1 MADSASDLYSDIRS
15 PHLATSRYPQENAV
29 LAAVDE
35 ILAAQGVSKTPVAY
49 LGVILMTVQAEGETA
64 PPALSAGMLALLE
77 RALSVDVVPRPLLLS
92 KSPQIAASLVG
103 ISNAHSENVPVLA
116 AALACAA
123 RLLTVAATPPQA
135 LGQDALKLFQ
145 WMLAFVVHPS
155 AQVRGKGQ
163 YVCRTALEECPAL
176 SEGAARFIDAQLAAA
191 ASRKDVQLALHL
203 LGFLRS
209 ALTSLEP
216 GPLTTVANA
225 IMRHPSN
232 GGGSRQHPLLS
243 KATSKVLVA
252 LCDSDRAPTGLLRA
266 IMDKPMQPTASPD
279 PGALRAAA
287 AAAAALLSMDASA
300 CYARL
305 PMLCMAWV
313 RGLMRQQ
320 SEGTS
325 GSSKQASA
333 TGSGANADDE
343 SESDGALAPSE
354 LNELIEACVR
364 PSMAREH
371 AQAMAA
377 TLLEA
382 LGPLFSSQRKVVLEA
397 CAVLITRLA
406 QAASPVCD
414 ALLRAI
420 ADLYTD
426 PGPGS
431 NRGHVLASLAQ
442 AAKAIGPEKFVSLM
456 PIRISTDGGEDTSW
470 LLSALR
476 NSIGNAKLAF
486 FASYF
491 IPLASWLEARS
502 IQMKDDQREV
512 EARNLQN
519 LYEQVWALLPGF
531 CACSPDVAEALPSI
545 AKGLGTTIAERP
557 EVRSHVLLALTLIVQ
572 TARSQKQP
580 VVDASGTVVSMGL
593 TPQATAA
600 IATLG
605 RFGKNF
611 LPLLFNVHQ
620 AEPPEKRPPLQD
632 AVAAVASATP
642 TETLSELFS
651 VLLRKMLTPGTTTH
665 DSSHA
670 AQLEA
675 NRGLMDLLTAMAPSL
690 SETQVG
696 MLSRATRPA
705 LLSSDVLLQKK
716 AYKLLAVLSANHT
729 SWVRTELP
737 ALRQAMGEALPACA
751 SGCKGKRLVCLYAVA
766 EALTASDLAGLLPSL
781 LAEVVLATREVNVKT
796 RAAAYELL
804 VCLAEAVEKRA
815 SNTTSK
821 AHASRSFLLM
831 VAGGLAGSTLHM
843 IASSLSAL
851 GRLTF
856 ELRDRELLQ
865 PTFVSLFSTVIT
877 LLGHG
882 AQEVVKAALTYI
894 KVGLISLPSEAVR
907 PMLTQLLPAMLLHS
921 ATKHPHLKMQVRY
934 VVERLVKR
942 FGYDEIAACTPET
955 HQRLL
960 VHLRKQKVYA
970 HNKAVQRREE
980 KRALRYGQGMGVAAS
995 VADLEARQERQ
1006 AEFEALLDEE
1016 AAYGSDEDAEANGR
1030 GSSNGWVDTA
1040 AAGGIVDMLTAPLVP
1055 TGMDL
1060 TKRGGGRA
1068 AAAAATAA
1076 AATAAAYRAATR
1088 PAAGAGPADL
1098 QEGTVRF
1105 DDTGKLIVQ
1114 EAGDPALTNMG
1125 EMEDM
1130 DEEDEERARANK
1142 RRKAVAAPED
1152 EGADD
1157 DDEDALNNG
1166 AAAIPRGSS
1175 LAAKQAQRKER
1186 NKRYVRSAK
1195 TEPHSFGAIYGD
1207 QFKGKKGAKGDVLR
1221 TGSNGMQP
1229 FSYMPLAPK
1238 LLGKKHQAKAAV
1250 AMKRLVGVKTSVAG
1264 RKGRHGISKRRGGPS
1279 QR

>member
-1 MADSASDLYSDIRS
+1 MGRFSA
-15 PHLATSRYPQENAV
+15 
-29 LAAVDE
+29 
-35 ILAAQGVSKTPVAY
+35 
-49 LGVILMTVQAEGETA
+49 A
-64 PPALSAGMLALLE
+64 P
-77 RALSVDVVPRPLLLS
+77 
-92 KSPQIAASLVG
+92 
-103 ISNAHSENVPVLA
+103 
-116 AALACAA
+116 
-123 RLLTVAATPPQA
+123 T
-135 LGQDALKLFQ
+135 ALKGNLEGTGC
-145 WMLAFVVHPS
+145 FV
-155 AQVRGKGQ
+155 R
-163 YVCRTALEECPAL
+163 L
-176 SEGAARFIDAQLAAA
+176 
-191 ASRKDVQLALHL
+191 
-203 LGFLRS
+203 
-209 ALTSLEP
+209 
-216 GPLTTVANA
+216 
-225 IMRHPSN
+225 
-232 GGGSRQHPLLS
+232 
-243 KATSKVLVA
+243 
-252 LCDSDRAPTGLLRA
+252 DRAPTGLLRA

-333 TGSGANADDE
+333 IGSGANADDE

-557 EVRSHVLLALTLIVQ
+557 EVRSHVLLALTLIVEA
-572 TARSQKQP
+572 ARSQKQP

-593 TPQATAA
+593 TPRTAA
-600 IATLG
+600 IATLVL
-605 RFGKNF
+605 GKNF
-611 LPLLFNVHQ
+611 LPCSSTCKLSHQRNGPTTRCGCCCRFGYSDQRALF
-620 AEPPEKRPPLQD
+620 R
-632 AVAAVASATP
+632 AATQGAA
-642 TETLSELFS
+642 
-651 VLLRKMLTPGTTTH
+651 PGTTTH
-665 DSSHA
+665 DSSCRA
-670 AQLEA
+670 ARA

-831 VAGGLAGSTLHM
+831 VAGGLAGSTTHDCFLS
-843 IASSLSAL
+843 ISPGTALLSYVTASCFS
-851 GRLTF
+851 
-856 ELRDRELLQ
+856 
-865 PTFVSLFSTVIT
+865 PFVSC
-877 LLGHG
+877 
-882 AQEVVKAALTYI
+882 
-894 KVGLISLPSEAVR
+894 P
-907 PMLTQLLPAMLLHS
+907 P
-921 ATKHPHLKMQVRY
+921 
-934 VVERLVKR
+934 
-942 FGYDEIAACTPET
+942 
-955 HQRLL
+955 
-960 VHLRKQKVYA
+960 
-970 HNKAVQRREE
+970 
-980 KRALRYGQGMGVAAS
+980 
-995 VADLEARQERQ
+995 
-1006 AEFEALLDEE
+1006 
-1016 AAYGSDEDAEANGR
+1016 
-1030 GSSNGWVDTA
+1030 
-1040 AAGGIVDMLTAPLVP
+1040 
-1055 TGMDL
+1055 
-1060 TKRGGGRA
+1060 
-1068 AAAAATAA
+1068 
-1076 AATAAAYRAATR
+1076 
-1088 PAAGAGPADL
+1088 
-1098 QEGTVRF
+1098 
-1105 DDTGKLIVQ
+1105 
-1114 EAGDPALTNMG
+1114 
-1125 EMEDM
+1125 
-1130 DEEDEERARANK
+1130 
-1142 RRKAVAAPED
+1142 
-1152 EGADD
+1152 
-1157 DDEDALNNG
+1157 
-1166 AAAIPRGSS
+1166 
-1175 LAAKQAQRKER
+1175 
-1186 NKRYVRSAK
+1186 
-1195 TEPHSFGAIYGD
+1195 
-1207 QFKGKKGAKGDVLR
+1207 
-1221 TGSNGMQP
+1221 
-1229 FSYMPLAPK
+1229 
-1238 LLGKKHQAKAAV
+1238 
-1250 AMKRLVGVKTSVAG
+1250 
-1264 RKGRHGISKRRGGPS
+1264 
-1279 QR
+1279 